1 MDEILAKQRIV
12 VAGLGLT
19 GQSVVRFL
27 TGLGVTVSVWDTRA
41 EAVVPSWIT
50 NPVTLG
56 RVNEDFWTDID
67 MLILSPG
74 ISPSHPGVHLARQ
87 AGVEVMGD
95 IELFARL
102 SRTPLFGITGSNGK
116 TTVTLL
122 LTHILKTAG
131 LKACAA
137 GNVGQPVLDTLGEQW
152 DALVLEL
159 SSFQLET
166 TSSLSLKGGT
176 ILNISDDHLDRHGT
190 IGDYAAAKQR
200 IFLHCEHALVWRDHQ
215 ECFPASP
222 VSKVT
227 GYGVESSNTEFG
239 FSNNCITWQ
248 GKPVLNMVDV
258 QLVGTHNVLNIQAAL
273 GLSLLAG
280 VSMADACEGVKSFV
294 PAPHRCVQI
303 STRGGVHWIDDSK
316 ATNVGAT
323 LAALEGI
330 GKQKTGKLFLIAG
343 GDGKGADLSVL
354 QSALLRYVDV
364 VITLGK
370 NGPDIAELF
379 HDAHQVDD
387 LPAAVNFAATHA
399 SSKDTVLLSPACA
412 SIDMFENYQHRATV
426 FADAIAKVEL

>member
-27 TGLGVTVSVWDTRA
+27 TGLGVTVNVWDTRT
-41 EAVVPSWIT
+41 EAAVPSWIDV
-50 NPVTLG
+50 PVTLG
-56 RVNEDFWTDID
+56 MVDAQFWTGTD

-74 ISPSHPGVHLARQ
+74 ISPAHPGVSLARE
-87 AGVEVMGD
+87 AGVEVIGD

-102 SRTPLFGITGSNGK
+102 SRTPLLGITGSNGK

-122 LTHILKTAG
+122 LTHILTGAG

-137 GNVGQPVLDTLGEQW
+137 GNVGRPVLDTLGENW

-166 TSSLSLKGGT
+166 TSSLGLQGAT
-176 ILNISDDHLDRHGT
+176 LLNISDDHLDRHGSLVE
-190 IGDYAAAKQR
+190 YADTKQR
-200 IFLHCEHALVWRDHQ
+200 IFLHCEHAVVWRDHD
-215 ECFPASP
+215 ECMPHSSVA
-222 VSKVT
+222 T
-227 GYGVESSNTEFG
+227 TTRYGLDNTNTDFG
-239 FSNNCITWQ
+239 FRDNAITWQ
-248 GKPVLNMVDV
+248 GKPILNMAEVK
-258 QLVGTHNVLNIQAAL
+258 LVGTHNVLNIQAAL
-273 GLSLLAG
+273 GLSQIAG
-280 VSMADACEGVKSFV
+280 VPLDEACNSVKSFE

-303 STRGGVHWIDDSK
+303 SQRGGVHWIDDSK

-330 GKQKTGKLFLIAG
+330 GKQKKGKLILIAG

-364 VITLGK
+364 LITLGK
-370 NGPDIAELF
+370 NGPDIASLF
-379 HDAHQVDD
+379 HDVHPVSD
-387 LPAAVNFAATHA
+387 LPTAVRLA
-399 SSKDTVLLSPACA
+399 SEQAVAGDTVLLSPACA
-412 SIDMFENYQHRATV
+412 SIDMFENYRHRAEV
-426 FADAIAKVEL
+426 FANAIAEVDA

>member
-27 TGLGVTVSVWDTRA
+27 TGLGVNVSVWDTRA

-50 NPVTLG
+50 SPVTLG
-56 RVNEDFWTDID
+56 KVNEDFWAGVD

-74 ISPSHPGVHLARQ
+74 ISPAHPGVNFARQ
-87 AGVEVMGD
+87 AGVEVIGD

-102 SRTPLFGITGSNGK
+102 SRTPLYGITGSNGK

-122 LTHILKTAG
+122 LTHILKSAG
-131 LKACAA
+131 LKTCAA
-137 GNVGQPVLDTLGEQW
+137 GNVGQPVLDTLGENW

-176 ILNISDDHLDRHGT
+176 ILNITDDHLDRHGSMEHY
-190 IGDYAAAKQR
+190 GAAKQR
-200 IFLHCEHALVWRDHQ
+200 IFQHCEHAVVWRGHE
-215 ECFPASP
+215 ECRPTSRIAR
-222 VSKVT
+222 VT
-227 GYGVESSNTEFG
+227 SYGIDSSNTDFG
-239 FSNNCITWQ
+239 FTNNCITWQ

-273 GLSLLAG
+273 GLSMIAG
-280 VSMADACEGVKSFV
+280 VSIVEGCEGVKSFA

-303 STRGGVHWIDDSK
+303 SQRGGVRWIDDSK

-330 GKQKTGKLFLIAG
+330 GNQKKGKLILIAG

-354 QSALLRYVDV
+354 QSALLRYVDEL
-364 VITLGK
+364 ITLGK
-370 NGPDIAELF
+370 NGPDIANLF
-379 HDAHQVDD
+379 HDSHQVSD
-387 LPAAVNFAATHA
+387 LPTAVRLAAELAAEG
-399 SSKDTVLLSPACA
+399 DTVLLSPACA
-412 SIDMFENYQHRATV
+412 SIDMFENYRHRAEV
-426 FADAIAKVEL
+426 FADTIAEVNP